1 MRSGGRQNGLPSQGA
16 TPQRRRIQ
24 PRSMAEP
31 NRTGL
36 KRRSGAAQGGVDRLG
51 RRAERAPALSPRQA
65 CGTRH
70 LARVP
75 EIKRWVGACAD
86 APHQTSLASPH
97 QTSLT
102 SPHAGLSPGS
112 AAGGTARARARSS
125 RPGLSPSGRLGS
137 CTYCINGRDTAWG
150 FQVKLRC
157 QTGVL

>member
-1 MRSGGRQNGLPSQGA
+1 M
-16 TPQRRRIQ
+16 
-24 PRSMAEP
+24 
-31 NRTGL
+31 
-36 KRRSGAAQGGVDRLG
+36 DRLW

-157 QTGVL
+157 QTGVDTRVIAADPNKLSKDPKLNQKRVPRGYPRVTFFQKRHQGMYMYV